1 LRAEIGANFPFEAP
15 PVLDGAFLYSA
26 PVSPALREDIAMTT
40 LSGVWL
46 PIVTPF
52 HDGAVDL
59 ASYERLLEYYIG
71 LGVCGIFPLG
81 TTGESPTLDD
91 AESEAVIDRTL
102 AIVAGRVPVFVG
114 IGGNATDKVLRALRR
129 LDRYYFTGIVSVCPY
144 YNRPSQDGMAAHFRQ
159 IAEATDRQ
167 IVIYN
172 IPYRTGVNL
181 TNDTLLALTEQPN
194 IVGVKDSSGNL
205 AQSLELLRSRPPGFA
220 VMTGED
226 NFYYTML
233 AHGADGGILASAH
246 IATRDFIAIRARM
259 LANDHHGAL
268 RVWSRLENLVPLL
281 FREANPMP
289 IKYCLWRQGLLRS
302 PECRLPLT
310 QVTAELAAA
319 LDRVMDG
326 LGDRPFEGTVA

>member
-1 LRAEIGANFPFEAP
+1 
-15 PVLDGAFLYSA
+15 
-26 PVSPALREDIAMTT
+26 MTT

-52 HDGAVDL
+52 HDGAVDFL
-59 ASYERLLEYYIG
+59 SYETLIEHYIAA
-71 LGVCGIFPLG
+71 GVSGIFPLG

-91 AESEAVIDRTL
+91 DESEALIERTL
-102 AIVAGRVPVFVG
+102 GVVAGRVPVFVG
-114 IGGNATDKVLRALRR
+114 IGGNATAKTLKTLSR
-129 LDRYYFTGIVSVCPY
+129 LDRYDFAGIVSVCPY
-144 YNRPSQDGMAAHFRQ
+144 YNRPAQDGMREHFRQ

-181 TNDTLLALTEQPN
+181 SNDTLLELAERPN

-205 AQSLELLRSRPPGFA
+205 AQSIELLRRRPIGFS

-226 NFYYTML
+226 NYYYTML
-233 AHGADGGILASAH
+233 AHGGDGGILASAH
-246 IATRDFIAIRARM
+246 LETAAFISVYQRM
-259 LANDHHGAL
+259 LANDHRGA
-268 RVWSRLENLVPLL
+268 RRSWSGLEIVVPLL

-289 IKYCLWRQGLLRS
+289 IKHCLWRQGLLRS

-310 QVTAELAAA
+310 RVSSALAAEL
-319 LDRVMDG
+319 DRAIG
-326 LGDRPFEGTVA
+326 YA

>member
-1 LRAEIGANFPFEAP
+1 MNI
-15 PVLDGAFLYSA
+15 
-26 PVSPALREDIAMTT
+26 

-52 HDGAVDL
+52 HDGAVDFV
-59 ASYERLLEYYIG
+59 SYEKLIEHYLAAGIS
-71 LGVCGIFPLG
+71 GIFPLG

-91 AESEAVIDRTL
+91 KDNEALIECTL

-114 IGGNATDKVLRALRR
+114 IGSNSTAKALKMLRR
-129 LDRYYFTGIVSVCPY
+129 FERFDFPGIVSVCPY
-144 YNRPSQDGMAAHFRQ
+144 YNRPSQDGMREHFQEIAA
-159 IAEATDRQ
+159 ATERQ

-181 TNDTLLALTEQPN
+181 ANDTLLELAERPN

-205 AQSLELLRSRPPGFA
+205 AQSIELLRRRPTGFS

-226 NFYYTML
+226 NYYYTML
-233 AHGADGGILASAH
+233 AHGGDGGILASAH
-246 IATRDFIAIRARM
+246 VATTTFVSVYERM
-259 LANDHHGAL
+259 LANDHRGARL
-268 RVWSRLENLVPLL
+268 LWSDLETLVPLL

-289 IKYCLWRQGLLRS
+289 IKYCLWRRGLLRS

-310 QVTAELAAA
+310 RISPSLAAA
-319 LDRVMDG
+319 LDQAMDELDAADAKNG
-326 LGDRPFEGTVA
+326 RG

>member
-1 LRAEIGANFPFEAP
+1 
-15 PVLDGAFLYSA
+15 
-26 PVSPALREDIAMTT
+26 MTT

-52 HDGAVDL
+52 HDGAVDF
-59 ASYERLLEYYIG
+59 ASYERLIEHYIAAG
-71 LGVCGIFPLG
+71 ISGIFPLG

-91 AESEAVIDRTL
+91 DECEAIIDRTL
-102 AIVAGRVPVFVG
+102 TVAAGRVPVFVG
-114 IGGNATDKVLRALRR
+114 IGGNSTAKTLKTLRR
-129 LDRYYFTGIVSVCPY
+129 LDRHDFAGVISVCPY
-144 YNRPSQDGMAAHFRQ
+144 YNRPSQDGMREHFRQ
-159 IAEATDRQ
+159 IAAATDRQ

-181 TNDTLLALTEQPN
+181 ANDTLIELTKQAN

-205 AQSLELLRSRPPGFA
+205 AQSLELLRRRPSGFS

-226 NFYYTML
+226 NYYYTML
-233 AHGADGGILASAH
+233 AHGGDGGILASAH
-246 IATRDFIAIRARM
+246 LDTGAFVSICERM
-259 LANDHHGAL
+259 RANDHCGA
-268 RVWSRLENLVPLL
+268 RRIWSRLETIVPLL

-310 QVTAELAAA
+310 HISPELAAE
-319 LDRVMDG
+319 LDRALEM
-326 LGDRPFEGTVA
+326 R

>member
-1 LRAEIGANFPFEAP
+1 
-15 PVLDGAFLYSA
+15 
-26 PVSPALREDIAMTT
+26 MTT

-52 HDGAVDL
+52 HHGAVDFV
-59 ASYERLLEYYIG
+59 SYEKLIEHYLAAGIS
-71 LGVCGIFPLG
+71 GIFPLG

-91 AESEAVIDRTL
+91 EENEALIECTL
-102 AIVAGRVPVFVG
+102 GIVAGRVPVFVG
-114 IGGNATDKVLRALRR
+114 IGSNATAKTLKMLRR
-129 LDRYYFTGIVSVCPY
+129 FERFDFAGIVSVCPY
-144 YNRPSQDGMAAHFRQ
+144 YNRPSQDGMREHFRQ
-159 IAEATDRQ
+159 IAAATDRQ

-181 TNDTLLALTEQPN
+181 TNDALLELAERPN

-205 AQSLELLRSRPPGFA
+205 AQSIELLRRRPAGFS

-226 NFYYTML
+226 NYYYTML
-233 AHGADGGILASAH
+233 AHGGDGGILASAH
-246 IATRDFIAIRARM
+246 LETANFVSVYKRM
-259 LANDHHGAL
+259 LANDHRGARRL
-268 RVWSRLENLVPLL
+268 WSDLETTVPLL

-310 QVTAELAAA
+310 RVSVSLAAA
-319 LDRVMDG
+319 LDRAM
-326 LGDRPFEGTVA
+326 EGSFNLPG

>member
-1 LRAEIGANFPFEAP
+1 
-15 PVLDGAFLYSA
+15 
-26 PVSPALREDIAMTT
+26 MTT

-52 HDGAVDL
+52 YEGAVDFV
-59 ASYERLLEYYIG
+59 SYEKLLEHYIAA
-71 LGVCGIFPLG
+71 GVSGIFPLG

-91 AESEAVIDRTL
+91 DESEALIERTL
-102 AIVAGRVPVFVG
+102 GVVTGRVPVFVG
-114 IGGNATDKVLRALRR
+114 IGGNSTAKTLKALRR
-129 LDRYYFTGIVSVCPY
+129 LDRFDFAGIVSVCPY
-144 YNRPSQDGMAAHFRQ
+144 YNRPSQDGLREHFRQ
-159 IAEATDRQ
+159 ISEATDRQ

-181 TNDTLLALTEQPN
+181 ANDTLLELAERPN

-205 AQSLELLRSRPPGFA
+205 VQSIELLRRRPAGFS

-226 NFYYTML
+226 NYYYTML
-233 AHGADGGILASAH
+233 AHGGDGGILASAH
-246 IATRDFIAIRARM
+246 LETAAFVSVYERM
-259 LANDHHGAL
+259 LANDHRGA
-268 RVWSRLENLVPLL
+268 RRIWASIETIVPLL

-310 QVTAELAAA
+310 RVSPELAAE
-319 LDRVMDG
+319 LDRAIG
-326 LGDRPFEGTVA
+326 HG

>member
-1 LRAEIGANFPFEAP
+1 
-15 PVLDGAFLYSA
+15 
-26 PVSPALREDIAMTT
+26 MTT

-52 HDGAVDL
+52 HDDAVDL
-59 ASYERLLEYYIG
+59 ASYERLLEYYVG
-71 LGVCGIFPLG
+71 LGIGGIFPLG

-91 AESEAVIDRTL
+91 AESEAIVDHTL
-102 AIVAGRVPVFVG
+102 AVVAGRVPIFVG
-114 IGGNATDKVLRALRR
+114 IGGNATAKVLRTLRR
-129 LDRYYFTGIVSVCPY
+129 LDRYDFTGIVSVCPY
-144 YNRPSQDGMAAHFRQ
+144 YNRPSQDGMAAHFQQ
-159 IAEATDRQ
+159 IAEGTDRQ

-181 TNDTLLALTEQPN
+181 ANDTLLALAEQPN

-205 AQSLELLRSRPPGFA
+205 VQSLELLRRRAPGFA

-233 AHGADGGILASAH
+233 AHGVDGGILASAH
-246 IATRDFIAIRARM
+246 IATRDFIAIHARM

-289 IKYCLWRQGLLRS
+289 IKYCLWRRRLLRS
-302 PECRLPLT
+302 AECRLPLT
-310 QVTAELAAA
+310 RVSAELAAA
-319 LDRVMDG
+319 LDRMMDQ
-326 LGDRPFEGTVA
+326 LGDEPLEATVA